1 MGFVRGDF
9 CVFCGLAIG
18 ADDETVGRGSATAH
32 AACADSALADD
43 LHWDRIAEQSGETGV
58 PREPD
63 GRRSGAAPTG
73 RAGCLTL
80 TLLPAAVALGL
91 AAASAGLAS

>member
-1 MGFVRGDF
+1 MGFAQGQF

-43 LHWDRIAEQSGETGV
+43 LHWDRIAEQSGETGAAADKAETGSS
-58 PREPD
+58 R
-63 GRRSGAAPTG
+63 GAPAG
-73 RAGCLTL
+73 RAGCLAL
-80 TLLPAAVALGL
+80 SLLLIALAVGLLAAVIA
-91 AAASAGLAS
+91 